1 MRAPFLELLSFNESG
16 KHVYMKWL
24 PLLLLLWLLMESV
37 LGSVERPC
45 PSQFALSLSLSLSL
59 SLVFSLAADAVSTPV
74 PIR

>member
-37 LGSVERPC
+37 LGRVERPC
-45 PSQFALSLSLSLSL
+45 PSQFALSLSLSLSF
-59 SLVFSLAADAVSTPV
+59 FSLAADAVSTPV